1 MFSDLCD
8 LPVYVHR
15 SCQSGSK
22 VKEATHYSVI
32 SNVRTLTLHRKQ
44 VRGESKKTMGSQISV
59 FNEHE
64 SWRCWMAEGSKIYQ
78 QVDRG
83 PRGVIQCQRYPLE
96 MKEQVLLLRR
106 EAVSFNLAA
115 SKKFCVFLFGN
126 KYAFFGNLFIFFCFL
141 DTFF

>member
-1 MFSDLCD
+1 
-8 LPVYVHR
+8 
-15 SCQSGSK
+15 
-22 VKEATHYSVI
+22 
-32 SNVRTLTLHRKQ
+32 
-44 VRGESKKTMGSQISV
+44 
-59 FNEHE
+59 
-64 SWRCWMAEGSKIYQ
+64 MAEGSKIYQ

-126 KYAFFGNLFIFFCFL
+126 KYAFFGNLLIFFCFL
-141 DTFF
+141 DTFY